1 MSSLRTQDDIIHV
14 EYEVISP
21 IDISRNAEREV
32 IKQSIL
38 DLDDRM
44 AKNQALIDEL
54 NVDIDKLTNHA
65 DGFDYAIAVGT
76 GILCGLIDS
85 FFVGEFNFER
95 GKAKSHKQVNQF
107 IQKFAKLNGY
117 KGDRLNGAI
126 DFLEKKFPVA
136 HSGDCNWN
144 AGIYR

>member
-1 MSSLRTQDDIIHV
+1 MNTISSLRTQDDIIDV

-54 NVDIDKLTNHA
+54 NVDIDKRKISVA
-65 DGFDYAIAVGT
+65 DIKNFGSYTAEIKLYPNISATITVE
-76 GILCGLIDS
+76 
-85 FFVGEFNFER
+85 VGE
-95 GKAKSHKQVNQF
+95 
-107 IQKFAKLNGY
+107 
-117 KGDRLNGAI
+117 
-126 DFLEKKFPVA
+126 
-136 HSGDCNWN
+136 
-144 AGIYR
+144 